1 MSFISGDETAIYIL
15 RLDLSSGRYLVAVS
29 HTVVII
35 YKKPCNVWVL
45 LVRPTFKT
53 CAIITECIT

>member
-45 LVRPTFKT
+45 LVRPTF
-53 CAIITECIT
+53 